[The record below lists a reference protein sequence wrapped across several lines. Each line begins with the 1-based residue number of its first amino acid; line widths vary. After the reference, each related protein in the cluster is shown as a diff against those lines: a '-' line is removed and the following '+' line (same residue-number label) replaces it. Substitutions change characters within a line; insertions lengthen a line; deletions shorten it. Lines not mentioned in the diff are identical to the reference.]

1 MQMSHVITISRTKD
15 SYVNFPVASYSRA
28 IATVKLHHPLIPI
41 TLQLHTYRIAGN
53 FRGEI
58 FSWFSIIKFI
68 RGKKFMVYSS
78 VLSQLNHKIKS
89 SWVKHSWFYLNHENH
104 EIFSPR
110 KFPAIRYI
118 VYCSNHHA
126 AITIPHLH
134 HPSHTLNSQDHRQKH
149 YPNTENNNNINPLL

>member
-1 MQMSHVITISRTKD
+1 MYGSIKLDALKLLSEKVSQLLVPKPSPNCISHKVQSILESQYK
-15 SYVNFPVASYSRA
+15 
-28 IATVKLHHPLIPI
+28 
-41 TLQLHTYRIAGN
+41 YRIAGN

-68 RGKKFMVYSS
+68 RGKKFVVYSS

-110 KFPAIRYI
+110 KFPAIR
-118 VYCSNHHA
+118 
-126 AITIPHLH
+126 
-134 HPSHTLNSQDHRQKH
+134 
-149 YPNTENNNNINPLL
+149 

>member
-1 MQMSHVITISRTKD
+1 MSVWPIVAL
-15 SYVNFPVASYSRA
+15 SYKTGVCKEIYC
-28 IATVKLHHPLIPI
+28 
-41 TLQLHTYRIAGN
+41 IAGN

-68 RGKKFMVYSS
+68 RGKKFVVYSW

-104 EIFSPR
+104 KIFSPR

-118 VYCSNHHA
+118 SCTYVGESYKL
-126 AITIPHLH
+126 TV
-134 HPSHTLNSQDHRQKH
+134 R
-149 YPNTENNNNINPLL
+149 